1 MKSRV
6 LYTQAVIKNQE
17 AVLRWF
23 EKETGLNPEK
33 MGWDVYCHHMTIEF
47 FVKKDKKDLKR
58 KGLPQS
64 LLLESL
70 SDLIGKDTALDI
82 IGYAVDERG
91 MALLVEPRGRLGL
104 HIKNNNPHITI
115 ATNGVPPKYS
125 NELLENKSVV
135 ISASGTVD
143 VKVGWK
149 SPDGKDNFSLPG
161 DYDPTL
167 AL

>member
-1 MKSRV
+1 MKSKV
-6 LYTQAVIKNQE
+6 LYTQAVLTNTQ
-17 AVLRWF
+17 AVLKWF
-23 EKETGLNPEK
+23 EKETGLNPEE
-33 MGWDVYCHHMTIEF
+33 MGWDIHCHHMTIEF
-47 FVKKDKKDLKR
+47 FDKKDKKDLKK

-70 SDLIGKDTALDI
+70 SGYMGQETTLEV
-82 IGYAVDERG
+82 IGYAADEKG
-91 MALLVEPRGRLGL
+91 MAILVERRG
-104 HIKNNNPHITI
+104 HITRHVKNNNPHITI

-125 NELLENKSVV
+125 NQLLENDSLVV
-135 ISASGTVD
+135 KTTGTVN

-149 SPDGKDNFSLPG
+149 SPDGKDNFSLPE